1 MTWDVFLCFAI
12 PVAWILCALLVHR
25 LCVRRGYPQSESWL
39 PGCLL
44 GPLGV
49 FMAVLMP
56 RESPRGRYV
65 LEFAGL
71 FFALTV
77 LNGNPLALLRL
88 SAKGLPQLGVGLFIV
103 CEVALFF
110 IVRMMLPRYR
120 R

>member
-1 MTWDVFLCFAI
+1 MNLNVFLCFAL
-12 PVAWILCALLVHR
+12 PVIWILGALFAHR
-25 LCVRRGYPQSESWL
+25 MFVRRGYPQSESWL

-49 FMAVLMP
+49 IMAILV
-56 RESPRGRYV
+56 PRGSSRVRYV

-77 LNGNPLALLRL
+77 LNGSLLALLRL
-88 SAKGLPQLGVGLFIV
+88 AARGLSQLGLGLFIV

-110 IVRMMLPRYR
+110 IVRRRIPKYR
-120 R
+120 